1 MRTRFVFSVVLI
13 ALVAAGCGNSGSDE
27 TAPAATTA
35 APTTTATP
43 ATTAAP
49 TTTVAPTTTTTS
61 PTTTATPTTTE
72 PAWTTDLNWDM
83 CLVFGE
89 GGRKDGGL
97 NHEAWNA
104 TERFRI
110 TMAQSNDYGE
120 ATTHFTE
127 VGDDGEA
134 AEAIDRY
141 AALGCDIVVTSGRDL
156 AAATV
161 DAARRHPALPLVG
174 VDQRYDQIVNNL
186 YGFYFPGETGGRL
199 AGALAASITINSTV
213 AILVDGEGG
222 AAADDWRV
230 GFEAGVAHV
239 DAGVSVVVEDASG
252 DGAAAARAALDR
264 GADVVFAADPDTSA
278 AALVEVAS
286 QPGSF
291 CIGIGADQ
299 WKNVPE
305 AHTCLVS
312 SVVKAPMRMT
322 VISKP
327 VYGALMSRFVA
338 ASGGAVTIEPG
349 NFALDVE
356 LAPFHDHEDAV
367 TDDVREM
374 LTALD
379 DSLRPLS
386 AATAASFTAAATT
399 TTAAP
404 ATTTAAP
411 ATTTTT
417 TEPPDPR
424 FTFEQV
430 EGVPGV
436 DDEEI
441 AFAVIGI
448 RTLNPLGTCIL
459 DCYLDGIEAYFAFRN
474 AEGGLF
480 GRELSVGYVL
490 DDELFSN
497 QVRALEVISA
507 DDVFGVFNATLIAN
521 GWGDLNDSGIP
532 TFTWNIHATESANRT
547 NIFGH
552 IAAMCATCTQRA
564 VPYTV
569 KIAGATKVA
578 SLGYGVS
585 ENSKVCTRAVADS
598 IDLYSANIGAEMAY
612 FNDSLGYGLPN
623 GIAPEVTQMKELG
636 VDFISTCMDLN
647 AMKTMAQELSR
658 QGMGDVVLYHP
669 NTYNHPFVAEAGDLF
684 DGDFVTPQF
693 LPFEAD
699 ADNAMQEAF
708 IDTMTELGR
717 DLSELAMIG
726 WINADAAYT
735 AVLSAGPVFDQKSA
749 IDALN
754 SQTDYDAGGLIVPID
769 WSRQHVPP
777 VEGDAANDYAL
788 ECFAPVR
795 MSGGALET
803 VADPATPWYCWDNT
817 TLDWAEPTQTVF
829 GG

>member
-1 MRTRFVFSVVLI
+1 MP
-13 ALVAAGCGNSGSDE
+13 D
-27 TAPAATTA
+27 
-35 APTTTATP
+35 
-43 ATTAAP
+43 
-49 TTTVAPTTTTTS
+49 
-61 PTTTATPTTTE
+61 
-72 PAWTTDLNWDM
+72 AWQ
-83 CLVFGE
+83 
-89 GGRKDGGL
+89 
-97 NHEAWNA
+97 A
-104 TERFRI
+104 
-110 TMAQSNDYGE
+110 
-120 ATTHFTE
+120 
-127 VGDDGEA
+127 
-134 AEAIDRY
+134 
-141 AALGCDIVVTSGRDL
+141 
-156 AAATV
+156 
-161 DAARRHPALPLVG
+161 
-174 VDQRYDQIVNNL
+174 
-186 YGFYFPGETGGRL
+186 
-199 AGALAASITINSTV
+199 
-213 AILVDGEGG
+213 
-222 AAADDWRV
+222 
-230 GFEAGVAHV
+230 GFEAGVAHADDTVTVLAV
-239 DAGVSVVVEDASG
+239 DATG
-252 DGAAAARAALDR
+252 DGAAAARVALDQ
-264 GADVVFAADPDTSA
+264 GADVVFAADPDHSDP
-278 AALVEVAS
+278 ALVEVAG
-286 QPGSF
+286 QAGAY
-291 CIGIGADQ
+291 CIGIGTDR
-299 WKNVPE
+299 WKAVPD
-305 AHTCLVS
+305 AQPCLVTS
-312 SVVKAPMRMT
+312 IVKSIGRRTIITNPVFESYHTRIVTT
-322 VISKP
+322 VT
-327 VYGALMSRFVA
+327 GEQ
-338 ASGGAVTIEPG
+338 GGETLDPG
-349 NFALDVE
+349 NWALDVE

-367 TDDVREM
+367 TNEVREM

-386 AATAASFTAAATT
+386 ADTAASFTAAATT
-399 TTAAP
+399 TVAP
-404 ATTTAAP
+404 ATTAAP

-417 TEPPDPR
+417 TEPPNPR

-436 DDEEI
+436 DDKEI

-448 RTLNPLGTCIL
+448 RTNNPLGTCIL

-532 TFTWNIHATESANRT
+532 TFAWNIHATESANRT
-547 NIFGH
+547 NVFGH

-585 ENSKVCTRAVADS
+585 ENSKVCTQAVADS
-598 IDLYSANIGAEMAY
+598 IDLYSAEIGAEMAY

-623 GIAPEVTQMKELG
+623 GIAPEVTRMKELG

-647 AMKTMAQELSR
+647 AMKTMAQELAR

-669 NTYNHPFVAEAGDLF
+669 NTYNHLFVAEAGDLF

-693 LPFEAD
+693 MPFEAA
-699 ADNAMQEAF
+699 ADNAMQTAF
-708 IDTMTELGR
+708 TDTMAELGR
-717 DLSELAMIG
+717 ELSELAMVG

-735 AVLSAGPVFDQKSA
+735 AILSAGPVFDQKSA

-754 SQTDYDAGGLIVPID
+754 SQTDYDAGGLIVPVD

-777 VEGDAANDYAL
+777 VEGNAANDYVL

-795 MSGGALET
+795 MSEGAFET
-803 VADPATPWYCWDNT
+803 VADPATPWFCWDNT